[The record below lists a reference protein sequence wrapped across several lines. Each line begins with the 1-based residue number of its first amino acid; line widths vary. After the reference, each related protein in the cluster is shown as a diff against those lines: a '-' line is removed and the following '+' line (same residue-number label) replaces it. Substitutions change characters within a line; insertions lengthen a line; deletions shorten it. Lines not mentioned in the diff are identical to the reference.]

1 MNKRIASI
9 AAGAA
14 IVGSGLAGF
23 GLTSALAQTDEGSTE
38 TPAAEA
44 PADGA
49 EAPESCGPGGH
60 RGGPGLEAMAEA
72 IGISEDELRTALE
85 DGSTPAEVAEENG
98 VDRETLID
106 AVVASMEE
114 HLAQGVEDGRL
125 TQEEADEKLAE
136 IEDRANDI
144 VDGVRP
150 EGGPMGHGGPGAPD
164 GAEDDSADES
174 DDSTTESTDDAEA
187 TPSGYAA

>member
-23 GLTSALAQTDEGSTE
+23 GLTSALAQTDETPTTE
-38 TPAAEA
+38 APAAEA
-44 PADGA
+44 PADGQTP
-49 EAPESCGPGGH
+49 PEGCIGGPGGRH
-60 RGGPGLEAMAEA
+60 GGPGLEAMAEA
-72 IGISEDELRTALE
+72 IGITEDELQTALQ

-98 VDRETLID
+98 VSRDELID
-106 AVVASMEE
+106 AVVASIEE
-114 HLAQGVEDGRL
+114 HVAQEVEDGEL

-136 IEDRANDI
+136 IEDRAGDI

-164 GAEDDSADES
+164 DSD

-187 TPSGYAA
+187 TPSSYTT